1 LVDVTHGLLGA
12 LGMKQ
17 ISIREVR
24 AVLPRLD
31 EVLAR
36 EGELVITRHGKA
48 IARLLPPRATAK
60 MPSHRELRES
70 MPPLSVGSE
79 VYIRQDRD
87 ER

>member
-1 LVDVTHGLLGA
+1 
-12 LGMKQ
+12 MKQ

-48 IARLLPPRATAK
+48 IARLLPPKAAAR

-70 MPPLSVGSE
+70 MTPLSVGSE
-79 VYIRQDRD
+79 VYVRQDRD

>member
-1 LVDVTHGLLGA
+1 
-12 LGMKQ
+12 MKQ

-36 EGELVITRHGKA
+36 EGELIITRHGKA
-48 IARLLPPRATAK
+48 IARLLPPNATAK
-60 MPSHRELRES
+60 MPSRRDLRES

>member
-1 LVDVTHGLLGA
+1 MWS
-12 LGMKQ
+12 MKQ
-17 ISIREVR
+17 IGIREVR
-24 AVLPRLD
+24 AVLPRLG

-36 EGELVITRHGKA
+36 EVELIITRHGKA
-48 IARLLPPRATAK
+48 IARLLPANATAK
-60 MPSHRELRES
+60 MPSRRGLRES

>member
-1 LVDVTHGLLGA
+1 
-12 LGMKQ
+12 MKQ

-36 EGELVITRHGKA
+36 EGELIITRHGKA
-48 IARLLPPRATAK
+48 IARLLPPNATAK
-60 MPSHRELRES
+60 MPSRGYLRES